1 MVTIRDAIKSD
12 VPAILGFV
20 RELAEY
26 EKLAHEVSATTEL
39 LDSALFGES
48 PRAFAMI
55 CEVDGKAVGF
65 ALCFYNFST
74 FLGRPGI
81 YLEDIYVQPAYRGR
95 GIGRAVIKRIAA
107 KAKAEG
113 CGRIEWSVLNW
124 NKPAVD
130 FYRSLGAV
138 PMSD

>member
-1 MVTIRDAIKSD
+1 
-12 VPAILGFV
+12 
-20 RELAEY
+20 
-26 EKLAHEVSATTEL
+26 
-39 LDSALFGES
+39 
-48 PRAFAMI
+48 MI

-138 PMSD
+138 PMSDWHVERLSGEALDNLAA